1 MIEAEKTAN
10 KKNAMVEFNITY
22 SNITKN
28 SARLYIQMA
37 MGNYWDISQ
46 KVSQASGAP
55 AVPAP
60 IHPISKDHPSNTAY
74 VENGH
79 LSKSDRIARRKF
91 CLRDVVVLAL
101 GFCLHR
107 VVII

>member
-1 MIEAEKTAN
+1 
-10 KKNAMVEFNITY
+10 
-22 SNITKN
+22 
-28 SARLYIQMA
+28 MA

-55 AVPAP
+55 GVSVP

-74 VENGH
+74 VENRH

-91 CLRDVVVLAL
+91 CLRHVVLLAL
-101 GFCLHR
+101 LFCLHR
-107 VVII
+107 VVIL